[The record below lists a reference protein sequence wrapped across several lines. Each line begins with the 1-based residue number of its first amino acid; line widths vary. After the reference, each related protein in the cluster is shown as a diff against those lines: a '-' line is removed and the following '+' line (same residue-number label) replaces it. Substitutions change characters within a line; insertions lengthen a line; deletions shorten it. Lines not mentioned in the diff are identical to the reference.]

1 MKKNFIKK
9 LLIMSRNLIFGLVLQ
24 SLLFSFVFASDEL
37 KAQKLKEVVL
47 NINAGDISLKE
58 SFGIIEDQTNFRF
71 SYAHRGIPLK
81 TKVNIDSENETL
93 ERILIKIAKEAK
105 LEFKRINEQ
114 IVVRR
119 HKGKSIHKQPLVTSL
134 QEVIIS
140 GSILDGTNNEAIPG
154 ASILVKGQSTG
165 TISDMNGDFKLS
177 VPENATILVTFLGY
191 ESQEIPIEGQTNF
204 EIKLIPDLQEL
215 QEVLIVGYGK
225 STKKDVTGAVED
237 VKSVKEI
244 ANRPINN
251 VGQVLQGNVAGVT
264 VINDGGDPTANP
276 LIWIRGV
283 GTLSSEGPLYVVDG
297 VIGGAVPN
305 PDNIAS
311 MTVLKDA
318 SSAAIYGVRA
328 ASGVILIET
337 KKGEEGKMNVS
348 FNSYLGFQEV
358 GKTLTPLDAQEYAD
372 IMNTAFD
379 NADLAMD
386 NPARDY
392 IDPDKNPYG
401 LVTRTNWMDE
411 IFQKGKMQNYDL
423 ALSGGNKKSTFYT
436 ALGYRKIEGT
446 LLNTESERISIRLNS
461 THKLR
466 ENLQI
471 GENFSL
477 AFTNG
482 NYGVNTTSGYTGA
495 IITALYYPPSAVVWE
510 DQAAGLYGGV
520 TPRDNLTY
528 AGSYGDLINP
538 VAYLHRLDNRRP
550 STTLSGNFFIDYE
563 IIEGLHYKLNAGLTR
578 VNSSSKNFTSKI
590 LEPGKIFDFNELEQS
605 NSISNSL
612 ILENT
617 LSYKKYLGKDH
628 LFDVLAGYTVQKNE
642 SEFFSMS
649 ARGFES
655 EDENLRYFPN
665 ATGPFNTPNG
675 GRGENRLVSVL
686 ARVNYSFKD
695 KYLVSAIVRRDGT
708 SKLNKDNRY
717 GTFPSVSAGW
727 RISNEAFM
735 EDISFINDLKLRGS
749 WGKIG
754 NLGPLGNYATSISLS
769 RTRALL
775 GDPASYDNYFGYA
788 INGLVNPDLQWETT
802 VQTDFGID
810 AQLFGNKV
818 SLMADYFVKET
829 DDMILAIP
837 LTGTA
842 GVSNSPYENVG
853 KVENKGWEL
862 TLGYKELS
870 KSFKYE
876 FSANLASIKNKVIS
890 LGENYEGGI
899 PHGNNVRGILQP
911 LRSEVGQPLYSFYL
925 YENAGIFQNEAEI
938 NSHVSSEGKLIQPLA
953 QPGDL
958 KFVDQNGDGVL
969 DEKDK
974 VFKGNAFPNLSYG
987 FNAMLGYKNFDFTM
1001 FFQGVDNIKVFNG
1014 LKFSTLKPTQGYNML
1029 VDVKDAWS
1037 ADNTGS
1043 DIPRLSVKDDNNN
1056 FGTESDW
1063 YLEDASYLR
1072 LKNLTIGYSLPTAL
1086 INKINVQKLRFYFT
1100 GTNLLTFSNY
1110 SGMDPEVIADRGI
1123 DMGRYPQAKSYIF
1136 GLNLSF

>member
-1 MKKNFIKK
+1 
-9 LLIMSRNLIFGLVLQ
+9 MSRNLIFGLVLQ
-24 SLLFSFVFASDEL
+24 SLLFSFVFASDNL

-58 SFGIIEDQTNFRF
+58 SFGIIENQTDFKF
-71 SYAHRGIPLK
+71 SYSHGSIPLK
-81 TKVNIDSENETL
+81 TKINIDSKNENL
-93 ERILIKIAKEAK
+93 EQILLKIARDAK
-105 LEFKRINEQ
+105 VEFKRINEQ

-119 HKGKSIHKQPLVTSL
+119 HKRKFLNKEELISSF
-134 QEVIIS
+134 QEIIIS
-140 GSILDGTNNEAIPG
+140 GKIIDSSNGEVIPG
-154 ASILVKGQSTG
+154 ASILVKGESTG
-165 TISDMNGDFKLS
+165 TISDMNGDFKLA
-177 VPENATILVTFLGY
+177 VTENAVILVTFIGY
-191 ESQEIPIEGQTNF
+191 KSQEIAIGEQTTFSIELT
-204 EIKLIPDLQEL
+204 PDLKEL

-225 STKKDVTGAVED
+225 STKKEVTGAVED

-244 ANRPINN
+244 SNRPINN

-337 KKGEEGKMNVS
+337 KKGQEGKMNVS
-348 FNSYLGFQEV
+348 FNSYMGFQKV
-358 GKTLTPLDAQEYAD
+358 GNTLEPLNAQEYAD

-379 NADLAMD
+379 NAGLADD
-386 NPARDY
+386 NPSREY
-392 IDPDKNPYG
+392 IDPNKNAYG

-446 LLNTESERISIRLNS
+446 LLNTESERISLRLNS
-461 THKLR
+461 TYNLR
-466 ENLQI
+466 ENLQV

-495 IITALYYPPSAVVWE
+495 IITALYYPPSALVWE
-510 DQAAGLYGGV
+510 DEAAGLYGGV

-538 VAYLHRLDNRRP
+538 VAYLHRLDNRKP

-578 VNSSSKNFTSKI
+578 INSTSKNFTSKI
-590 LEPGKIFDFNELEQS
+590 LEPGKIFNFNELYQS
-605 NSISNSL
+605 NNISNSL
-612 ILENT
+612 LLENT
-617 LSYKKYLGKDH
+617 LSYQKFIGNDH
-628 LFDVLAGYTVQKNE
+628 LFNVLAGYTVQKNE

-655 EDENLRYFPN
+655 EDESLRYFPN

-675 GRGENRLVSVL
+675 GKGENRLVSVL
-686 ARVNYSFKD
+686 ARLNYSYKD

-708 SKLNKDNRY
+708 SKLNQDNRY

-727 RISNEAFM
+727 RISKEAFM
-735 EDISFINDLKLRGS
+735 EDISFINDLKIRGS

-775 GDPASYDNYFGYA
+775 GDPASIDNYFGYA

-818 SLMADYFVKET
+818 AVTADYFIKET
-829 DDMILAIP
+829 EDMILAIP

-862 TLGYKELS
+862 TLAYRELS
-870 KSFKYE
+870 KPFKYE
-876 FSANLASIKNKVIS
+876 FSGNLSSLKNKVIT

-899 PHGNNVRGILQP
+899 PHGNNVRGILRP

-925 YENAGIFQNEAEI
+925 YENAGIFQ
-938 NSHVSSEGKLIQPLA
+938 SETEVAAHKSNDGKLIQPLA

-987 FNAMLGYKNFDFTM
+987 FNAMLGYKNFDFTV

-1029 VDVKDAWS
+1029 ADVKNAWS
-1037 ADNTGS
+1037 SENTGS
-1043 DIPRLSVKDDNNN
+1043 DIPILSVKDDNNN

-1072 LKNLTIGYSLPTAL
+1072 LKNLTIGYSLPSAL
-1086 INKINVQKLRFYFT
+1086 TNKINAEKLRFYFT
-1100 GTNLLTFSNY
+1100 GTNLLTFTNY

-1123 DMGRYPQAKSYIF
+1123 DMGRYPQAKSYIL
-1136 GLNLSF
+1136 GLNLTF